1 MKEGSMYRGIGTSRF
16 LRSLAVFGVIG
27 LLAAACG
34 TGTSNQTQGS
44 NLASDQTFRFPLNDD
59 IGSFDPAFV
68 NAAVDSAFIQNIFGG
83 LLKFDE
89 KLNIV
94 PDIAKEVPT
103 TGNGGISSDGKTYT
117 FKLRNDVKFSNGDKV
132 TAKDVIYSWSR
143 AARLQGDYASDLDH
157 VVGYKDVKAKKATTL
172 SGMTAPDDYT
182 LKVELTDAAG
192 FFLTE
197 VAFFTAVTAVVDQK
211 AVEAGG
217 EDTWWTKP
225 ETLVGTGP
233 FKMSA
238 RTPKQSLDFVPV
250 DNWWGSPKPTLKKVH
265 VDIIAD
271 LSSAIAKY
279 DQNGFDDVGY
289 GDMNGNIPPED
300 ILRIKAGPKASELK
314 FIPKV
319 RTTWVGYNFEKGPF
333 AGAAG

>member
-1 MKEGSMYRGIGTSRF
+1 
-16 LRSLAVFGVIG
+16 
-27 LLAAACG
+27 
-34 TGTSNQTQGS
+34 
-44 NLASDQTFRFPLNDD
+44 
-59 IGSFDPAFV
+59 
-68 NAAVDSAFIQNIFGG
+68 
-83 LLKFDE
+83 
-89 KLNIV
+89 
-94 PDIAKEVPT
+94 
-103 TGNGGISSDGKTYT
+103 
-117 FKLRNDVKFSNGDKV
+117 
-132 TAKDVIYSWSR
+132 
-143 AARLQGDYASDLDH
+143 
-157 VVGYKDVKAKKATTL
+157 
-172 SGMTAPDDYT
+172 MTAPDDYT
-182 LKVELTDAAG
+182 LKVQLSDPAG

-217 EDTWWTKP
+217 EDNWWTKP
-225 ETLVGTGP
+225 DTLVGTGP

-238 RTPKQSLDFVPV
+238 RTPKQSLDFVAV

-300 ILRIKAGPKASELK
+300 ILRIKGGPKASELK

-319 RTTWVGYNFEKGPF
+319 RTTWVGYNFSEKGPF
-333 AGAAG
+333 AGAAGKDLRMAFSLAIDRAEAGRRGVQPGRHLQRRHWRPDRQGAEGLPR